1 MAVGEFPCMAATNH
15 LRPDT
20 LQEVGRV
27 SQTNLPRFPLAPTT
41 ALLFAIDLH
50 LSLQKMGSSRG
61 ASEADEVT
69 YYVNRDSAGWV
80 EQRVRR
86 RVYIELKLE
95 CTRNRSRDNQKARD
109 DWLCVYC
116 KGSYPSKLRLT
127 DHRVVG
133 CLCGPVDS
141 RGSKLELPVYPNLKT
156 AKQGKDLKLAL
167 QRGDGSVWGSLH
179 DNDIWLQLNPELR
192 DVILPPLGAR
202 VQVRRFMHP
211 TVENLNASPAHG
223 GHEQPQPKARPHRPP
238 SSMVVHPR
246 QKISWVLRMTR
257 TQNLRRLRAGPK
269 SGHMRT
275 WPGVT
280 CRFVLRGNSTLR
292 RRGTHLSTNRNL
304 QVENDIRRT
313 HHGAQVMQLP
323 MESTNVRLPTPS
335 VLGLYNPAAPPQS
348 GLPFCH
354 LQVPLLCPL
363 LCPMLRR
370 PPLRT
375 MPNAHMIWG

>member
-15 LRPDT
+15 LRPDM

-41 ALLFAIDLH
+41 TLLFAIDLH
-50 LSLQKMGSSRG
+50 ISLQKMGSSRG

-86 RVYIELKLE
+86 CVYIELKLE

-133 CLCGPVDS
+133 CPCGPVDS

-238 SSMVVHPR
+238 QAAWWYIR
-246 QKISWVLRMTR
+246 G
-257 TQNLRRLRAGPK
+257 RR
-269 SGHMRT
+269 
-275 WPGVT
+275 
-280 CRFVLRGNSTLR
+280 FRG
-292 RRGTHLSTNRNL
+292 
-304 QVENDIRRT
+304 
-313 HHGAQVMQLP
+313 
-323 MESTNVRLPTPS
+323 
-335 VLGLYNPAAPPQS
+335 Y
-348 GLPFCH
+348 
-354 LQVPLLCPL
+354 
-363 LCPMLRR
+363 
-370 PPLRT
+370 
-375 MPNAHMIWG
+375 